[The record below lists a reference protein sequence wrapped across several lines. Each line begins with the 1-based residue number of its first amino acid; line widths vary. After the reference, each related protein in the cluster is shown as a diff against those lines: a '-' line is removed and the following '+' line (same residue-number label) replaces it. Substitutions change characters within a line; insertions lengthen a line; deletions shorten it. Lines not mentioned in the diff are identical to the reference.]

1 MAVLTVLQYITNAL
15 FVSLAGICLLQ
26 WRRERGRAGAW
37 LAATFGMLASVVVV
51 GVVLDVTVAGDPPA
65 WATKLILGAVV
76 LFPYLLFRFTASL
89 EPAARRTEIVAGVL
103 AGTTVAW
110 TLVLPSFPAPS
121 ERRPGWLSV
130 FLATFVIQWTVISLI
145 VAVKLWRAGRG
156 QPTAARQRMR
166 GLSLA
171 ATGLSVVIVLAGVA
185 PSSSEEP
192 GVLALG
198 SQLLTLA
205 STLLFY
211 LAFAPPAM
219 LRNAWRHQEQETL
232 RQAMGE
238 LKVANRVE
246 DVAAVMLPH
255 VMSMVGGRGA
265 ALVDESGRRV
275 ATHGETPGPEQP
287 GLEQAGLLRQPLS
300 TGALLVWASPYAPVF
315 GRQELELLQALG
327 GLTEL
332 ALERLRAAE
341 RDSELA
347 AVVDASGDAIVS
359 TGLDGVIRSWNPA
372 AEVTYGRSAG
382 EVVGRPLS
390 IVTPPDRSEELAEL
404 LRRAGQGER
413 VRLETQHLRANGE
426 AVGVALTAA
435 PLRNRADVVVG
446 VSVVAHDVTAH
457 KRVEEQFRGLLESAP
472 DAMVIVDAE
481 GRITLVNRRTE
492 ELFGYQ
498 REELLGQAVEVLVPE
513 RFHPRHREHRNG
525 YLAEPGV
532 RPMGAGVQLNARRRD
547 GSEFPVEISLSPLQT
562 DRGTLVS
569 AAVRDITDRRRAEE
583 ALEEAKQAA
592 EQANH
597 AKSEYLSRMS
607 HELRTPLNAILGFAQ
622 LLELDELADDQQE
635 SLGHI
640 LSAARHLLALINE
653 VLDIAAIEAGRLPLS
668 LEPVPLADVVG
679 EAVSLIRPLAD
690 QHTVLLVGEATT
702 GCDQHVL
709 ADRQRLK
716 QILLNLLSNAV
727 KYNREGGSVRLICE
741 PAPGERC
748 RIKVVDTGPGISA
761 EALER
766 LFVPFERLTA
776 EFSGVEGTGLGLPL
790 SQRLAHAMGGTL
802 ELTTAID
809 QGSTFWV
816 ELPVVERPVPP
827 PVDSEPDEAAA
838 QDGQEP
844 AVTQITVLYIEDNL
858 SNLQLVDR
866 VVSRRGGV
874 TLISAMRP
882 MLGLDLAREHGP
894 DLVLLD
900 LHLPD
905 MPGEE
910 VLRRLRTDPRTADI
924 PVVILSADARP
935 SLIKRLL
942 GSGARAFLTKPLDVA
957 ELLGLLDQV
966 ADERQQSAPAPAA
979 AQPQSP

>member
-1 MAVLTVLQYITNAL
+1 VATLTVLQYVTNAL
-15 FVSLAGICLLQ
+15 FVSLAGVCLLR
-26 WRRERGRAGAW
+26 WLRERGRPAAW
-37 LAATFGMLASVVVV
+37 LAATFGTLAGLVVM
-51 GVVLDVTVAGDPPA
+51 GLVLEITADGPPPA
-65 WATKLILGAVV
+65 WVTKLILAPII
-76 LFPYLLFRFTASL
+76 LFPYLLFRFAASL
-89 EPAARRTEIVAGVL
+89 ERAARRTEVVAGVL

-110 TLVLPSFPAPS
+110 TLALPSLPDAS
-121 ERRPGWLSV
+121 QARPVWV
-130 FLATFVIQWTVISLI
+130 TAFLAAFVVQWTVISLI

-185 PSSSEEP
+185 PSSPEEP
-192 GVLALG
+192 GAVAMA

-211 LAFAPPAM
+211 LAFAPPAL

-232 RQAMGE
+232 RQAMAE
-238 LKVANRVE
+238 LKAANRAE

-255 VMSMVGGRGA
+255 VMSMVGGLGA
-265 ALVDESGRRV
+265 ALVDESGRRIG
-275 ATHGETPGPEQP
+275 AYGDTPDPERPDAARP
-287 GLEQAGLLRQPLS
+287 GLVRQPLS
-300 TGALLVWASPYAPVF
+300 AGELQVWASPYVPVF

-332 ALERLRAAE
+332 ALERVRTAA

-347 AVVDASGDAIVS
+347 AVVGASGDAIVS
-359 TGLDGVIRSWNPA
+359 TALDGVIRSWNPA
-372 AEVTYGRSAG
+372 AEATYGRAAT
-382 EVVGRPLS
+382 EAVGRPLS
-390 IVTPPDRSEELAEL
+390 VVVPADRSEELEEL

-413 VRLETQHLRANGE
+413 VRLETQHLRADGE
-426 AVGVALTAA
+426 AVAVALTAA
-435 PLRNRADVVVG
+435 PLRDRADVVVG
-446 VSVVAHDVTAH
+446 VSVVAHDVTAR
-457 KRVEEQFRGLLESAP
+457 K
-472 DAMVIVDAE
+472 
-481 GRITLVNRRTE
+481 
-492 ELFGYQ
+492 
-498 REELLGQAVEVLVPE
+498 
-513 RFHPRHREHRNG
+513 
-525 YLAEPGV
+525 
-532 RPMGAGVQLNARRRD
+532 
-547 GSEFPVEISLSPLQT
+547 
-562 DRGTLVS
+562 
-569 AAVRDITDRRRAEE
+569 RAEE
-583 ALEEAKQAA
+583 ELEEARQAA
-592 EQANH
+592 EKANH

-622 LLELDELADDQQE
+622 LLELDDLRDDQQE

-668 LEPVPLADVVG
+668 VEPVGLADVVG

-690 QHTVLLVGEATT
+690 QHNVLLVGDSSTI
-702 GCDQHVL
+702 CDQHVL

-727 KYNREGGSVRLICE
+727 KYNREGGSVRLYCE
-741 PAPGERC
+741 PAPGDRF
-748 RIKVVDTGPGISA
+748 RIKVADNGPGIA
-761 EALER
+761 DEALER

-802 ELTTAID
+802 ELTTAVD

-816 ELPVVERPVPP
+816 ELPVAERPVAP
-827 PVDSEPDEAAA
+827 DAEPEPQDATAQEA
-838 QDGQEP
+838 QMP
-844 AVTQITVLYIEDNL
+844 ATQITVLYIEDNL

-866 VVSRRGGV
+866 VVSRRPGV

-882 MLGLDLAREHGP
+882 MLGLDLAREHDP

-910 VLRRLRTDPRTADI
+910 VLRRLRNDPRTAEV

-942 GSGARAFLTKPLDVA
+942 GAGARAFLTKPLDVA
-957 ELLGLLDQV
+957 ELLALLDQV
-966 ADERQQSAPAPAA
+966 ADEREAAAATPAA
-979 AQPQSP
+979 QSPRP

>member
-1 MAVLTVLQYITNAL
+1 VATLTVLQYITNAL
-15 FVSLAGICLLQ
+15 FISLAGVCLLR
-26 WRRERGRAGAW
+26 WRRERGRATAW
-37 LAATFGMLASVVVV
+37 LAGTFGLLAGVVVV
-51 GVVLDVTVAGDPPA
+51 GVVLEVTVAGEPPA
-65 WATKLILGAVV
+65 WAVKLLLGPLI
-76 LFPYLLFRFTASL
+76 LFPYLLFRFAASL
-89 EPAARRTEIVAGVL
+89 ERAARRTEIVTGVL

-110 TLVLPSFPAPS
+110 TLALPSFPDASQP
-121 ERRPGWLSV
+121 RPGWLSA
-130 FLATFVIQWTVISLI
+130 FLAVFVVQWTVISLI

-185 PSSSEEP
+185 PSSPEEP
-192 GVLALG
+192 GALAVG

-211 LAFAPPAM
+211 LAFAPPVL

-232 RQAMGE
+232 RRAMAE
-238 LKVANRVE
+238 LKAANRAE

-255 VMSMVGGRGA
+255 VMSMVGGHGA
-265 ALVDESGRRV
+265 ALVDESGGAI
-275 ATHGETPGPEQP
+275 ATRGETPG
-287 GLEQAGLLRQPLS
+287 LEKTKVERSGVVRQPLAA
-300 TGALLVWASPYAPVF
+300 GALLVWVSPYAPVF

-332 ALERLRAAE
+332 ALERVRTAE

-359 TGLDGVIRSWNPA
+359 AGLDGVIKSWNPA
-372 AEVTYGRSAG
+372 AEATYGRPAG
-382 EVVGRPLS
+382 ETVGRPLS
-390 IVTPPDRSEELAEL
+390 IVVPPDRSAELEEL

-413 VRLETQHLRANGE
+413 MHRETRHLRANGE
-426 AVGVALTAA
+426 TVEVGFTAA
-435 PLRNRADVVVG
+435 PLRDRAGVTVG
-446 VSVVAHDVTAH
+446 VSVVARDITAR
-457 KRVEEQFRGLLESAP
+457 KRVEEQFRGLLDSAP

-481 GRITLVNRRTE
+481 GRIALVNRRTE
-492 ELFGYQ
+492 ELFGYE
-498 REELLGQAVEVLVPE
+498 REELLGQPVEVLVPE
-513 RFHPRHREHRNG
+513 RFHARHREHRNG
-525 YLAEPGV
+525 YLADPGV
-532 RPMGAGVQLNARRRD
+532 RPMGAGLQLNARRKD
-547 GSEFPVEISLSPLQT
+547 GSELPVEISLGPLRT
-562 DRGTLVS
+562 ERGTLVS

-583 ALEEAKQAA
+583 ALEEARQAA

-622 LLELDELADDQQE
+622 LLELDELRDDQQE

-668 LEPVPLADVVG
+668 VEPVALADVVG

-690 QHTVLLVGEATT
+690 QHNVLLVGDSTT
-702 GCDQHVL
+702 ICDQHVL

-727 KYNREGGSVRLICE
+727 KYNREGGSVRLYCE
-741 PAPGERC
+741 PAPGERF
-748 RIKVVDTGPGISA
+748 RIKVADNGPGIAA

-790 SQRLAHAMGGTL
+790 SKRLAEAMGGTL
-802 ELTTAID
+802 ELTTAVD

-816 ELPVVERPVPP
+816 ELPVAERPVAPE
-827 PVDSEPDEAAA
+827 DEPGPRDATEEAPEHAAA
-838 QDGQEP
+838 
-844 AVTQITVLYIEDNL
+844 QITVLYIEDNL

-866 VVSRRGGV
+866 VVSRRPGV

-882 MLGLDLAREHGP
+882 MLGLDLAREHDP

-905 MPGEE
+905 IPGEE

-942 GSGARAFLTKPLDVA
+942 GAGARAFLTKPLDVA
-957 ELLGLLDQV
+957 ELLALLDQV
-966 ADERQQSAPAPAA
+966 AEERL
-979 AQPQSP
+979 AQPASAVHGDP

>member
-1 MAVLTVLQYITNAL
+1 MAVLTVLQYITDAL
-15 FVSLAGICLLQ
+15 FVSLAGVCFLR
-26 WRRERGRAGAW
+26 WRRERGTAAAW
-37 LAATFGMLASVVVV
+37 LAVAFGLLAAVVIV
-51 GVVLDVTVAGDPPA
+51 GVVLEATVAGEPPA
-65 WATKLILGAVV
+65 WTTKLLLGAII
-76 LFPYLLFRFTASL
+76 LFPYLLFRFTAAL
-89 EPAARRTEIVAGVL
+89 ERAVRRTELVAGVL
-103 AGTTVAW
+103 AGATVAW
-110 TLVLPSFPAPS
+110 TLVLPAFPSPS
-121 ERRPGWLSV
+121 EPRPGWLNAFLGV
-130 FLATFVIQWTVISLI
+130 FVLQWTVISLI

-156 QPTAARQRMR
+156 QPAAARQRMR

-185 PSSSEEP
+185 PSSPEDP
-192 GVLALG
+192 GPMAVG

-211 LAFAPPAM
+211 LAFAPPVL

-232 RQAMGE
+232 RQAMAD
-238 LKVANRVE
+238 LKAANRAE

-255 VMSMVGGRGA
+255 VIRMVGGHGA
-265 ALVDESGRRV
+265 ALVDERGRVV
-275 ATHGETPGPEQP
+275 AAQGETPG
-287 GLEQAGLLRQPLS
+287 LEDTGAGRSGVVRQPLS
-300 TGALLVWASPYAPVF
+300 TGALLVWVSPYAPVF

-332 ALERLRAAE
+332 ALERVRTAA

-347 AVVDASGDAIVS
+347 AVVGASGDAIIS

-372 AEVTYGRSAG
+372 AEATYGRPAG
-382 EVVGRPLS
+382 EAVGRTLE
-390 IVTPPDRSEELAEL
+390 IVVPADRSGELQEL

-413 VRLETQHLRANGE
+413 VQLETRHLRADG
-426 AVGVALTAA
+426 AALAVALTAA
-435 PLRNRADVVVG
+435 PVRDRAGVVAG
-446 VSVVAHDVTAH
+446 ISVVAH
-457 KRVEEQFRGLLESAP
+457 
-472 DAMVIVDAE
+472 
-481 GRITLVNRRTE
+481 
-492 ELFGYQ
+492 
-498 REELLGQAVEVLVPE
+498 
-513 RFHPRHREHRNG
+513 
-525 YLAEPGV
+525 
-532 RPMGAGVQLNARRRD
+532 
-547 GSEFPVEISLSPLQT
+547 
-562 DRGTLVS
+562 
-569 AAVRDITDRRRAEE
+569 DITDRRRTEE

-592 EQANH
+592 EKANH

-622 LLELDELADDQQE
+622 LLELDELRDDQQE

-668 LEPVPLADVVG
+668 VEPVAIADVVG

-690 QHTVLLVGEATT
+690 QHNVLLVGET
-702 GCDQHVL
+702 GSLCDQHVL

-727 KYNREGGSVRLICE
+727 KYNREGGSVRVVCE
-741 PAPGERC
+741 PVPGERF
-748 RIKVVDTGPGISA
+748 RIKVVDTGPGISE

-776 EFSGVEGTGLGLPL
+776 EFTGVEGTGLGLPL

-802 ELTTAID
+802 ELTTAVEL
-809 QGSTFWV
+809 GTTFWV
-816 ELPVVERPVPP
+816 ELSVAERPVPP
-827 PVDSEPDEAAA
+827 PEDSGPGDAAA
-838 QDGQEP
+838 TQE
-844 AVTQITVLYIEDNL
+844 AEHAATQLTVLYIEDNL

-874 TLISAMRP
+874 NLISAMRP
-882 MLGLDLAREHGP
+882 MLGLDLAREHDP

-910 VLRRLRTDPRTADI
+910 VLRRLRSDPRTAEI
-924 PVVILSADARP
+924 PVVVLSADARP

-942 GSGARAFLTKPLDVA
+942 ASGARAFLTKPLDVA
-957 ELLGLLDQV
+957 ELLALLDQV
-966 ADERQQSAPAPAA
+966 ADERQPSAPATAT
-979 AQPQSP
+979 AQPPRP

>member
-1 MAVLTVLQYITNAL
+1 MVSAATPPPRIEAGHVATLTVLEYVNNAL
-15 FVSLAGICLLQ
+15 FVSLAGVCLLR
-26 WRRERGRAGAW
+26 WLRERGRPAAW
-37 LAATFGMLASVVVV
+37 LAATFGTLAGLVVAS
-51 GVVLDVTVAGDPPA
+51 LALEVTVEGQPPA
-65 WATKLILGAVV
+65 WVTKLILAPII
-76 LFPYLLFRFTASL
+76 LFPYLLFRFSASL
-89 EPAARRTEIVAGVL
+89 ERAARRTEVVAGVL

-110 TLVLPSFPAPS
+110 TLALPSLPDAS
-121 ERRPGWLSV
+121 QAQPGWLTA
-130 FLATFVIQWTVISLI
+130 FLAVFVVQWTVISLI

-185 PSSSEEP
+185 PGSPEEP
-192 GVLALG
+192 GAVAVA

-211 LAFAPPAM
+211 LAFAPPAL

-232 RQAMGE
+232 RQAMAE
-238 LKVANRVE
+238 LKAANRAE
-246 DVAAVMLPH
+246 EVAAVMLPH
-255 VMSMVGGRGA
+255 VMRMVGGLGA
-265 ALVDESGRRV
+265 VLVDESGSRIGV
-275 ATHGETPGPEQP
+275 HGDTPDPERPDTERP
-287 GLEQAGLLRQPLS
+287 GLVRQPLS
-300 TGALLVWASPYAPVF
+300 VGELLVWASPYVPVF

-332 ALERLRAAE
+332 ALERVRTAA

-347 AVVDASGDAIVS
+347 AVVGASGDAIVS
-359 TGLDGVIRSWNPA
+359 TALDGVIRSWNPA
-372 AEVTYGRSAG
+372 AEATYGRPAA
-382 EVVGRPLS
+382 EAVGRPLS
-390 IVTPPDRSEELAEL
+390 MVVPADRSEELEEL

-413 VRLETQHLRANGE
+413 VQVETEHLRADG
-426 AVGVALTAA
+426 ATVAVALTAA
-435 PLRNRADVVVG
+435 PLRDRAGAVAG
-446 VSVVAHDVTAH
+446 VSVVAH
-457 KRVEEQFRGLLESAP
+457 
-472 DAMVIVDAE
+472 
-481 GRITLVNRRTE
+481 
-492 ELFGYQ
+492 
-498 REELLGQAVEVLVPE
+498 
-513 RFHPRHREHRNG
+513 
-525 YLAEPGV
+525 
-532 RPMGAGVQLNARRRD
+532 
-547 GSEFPVEISLSPLQT
+547 
-562 DRGTLVS
+562 
-569 AAVRDITDRRRAEE
+569 DITDRRRAEE
-583 ALEEAKQAA
+583 ALEEARQAA
-592 EQANH
+592 EKANH

-622 LLELDELADDQQE
+622 LLELDELRDDQRE

-668 LEPVPLADVVG
+668 VEPVALADVVG

-690 QHTVLLVGEATT
+690 QHNVLLVGDSTT
-702 GCDQHVL
+702 ICDQHVL

-727 KYNREGGSVRLICE
+727 KYNREGGSVRLYCE
-741 PAPGERC
+741 PAPGERF
-748 RIKVVDTGPGISA
+748 RIKVADNGPGIA
-761 EALER
+761 PEALER

-816 ELPVVERPVPP
+816 ELPVAERPELPA
-827 PVDSEPDEAAA
+827 DEPETEDAADEAP
-838 QDGQEP
+838 EHP
-844 AVTQITVLYIEDNL
+844 ATRITVLYIEDNL

-866 VVSRRGGV
+866 VVSRRPGV

-882 MLGLDLAREHGP
+882 MLGLDLAREHDP

-910 VLRRLRTDPRTADI
+910 VLRRLRNDLRTAEI

-942 GSGARAFLTKPLDVA
+942 GAGARAFLTKPLDVA
-957 ELLGLLDQV
+957 ELLALLDQV
-966 ADERQQSAPAPAA
+966 ADEREAAAASPAA
-979 AQPQSP
+979 QSPL

>member
-1 MAVLTVLQYITNAL
+1 MATLTVLQYITNAL
-15 FVSLAGICLLQ
+15 FVILAGVSFLR
-26 WRRERGRAGAW
+26 WRRERGRAEAW
-37 LAATFGMLASVVVV
+37 LAATFGALA
-51 GVVLDVTVAGDPPA
+51 GVVLAGVLLEITIAGEPPA
-65 WATKLILGAVV
+65 WAGKLLIGVV
-76 LFPYLLFRFTASL
+76 ILFPYLLFRFTASL
-89 EPAARRTEIVAGVL
+89 ERAARRTEVAAGVL

-110 TLVLPSFPAPS
+110 TLLLPSFPAEGQPRPS
-121 ERRPGWLSV
+121 WLSAYLV
-130 FLATFVIQWTVISLI
+130 GFVTQWTVISMI

-171 ATGLSVVIVLAGVA
+171 ATGLSVVIVVSGVA
-185 PSSSEEP
+185 PSSPEAP
-192 GVLALG
+192 GALAVAT
-198 SQLLTLA
+198 QLLTLA

-211 LAFAPPAM
+211 LAFAPPAT

-232 RQAMGE
+232 RLAMSE
-238 LKVANRVE
+238 LKTANRVE

-265 ALVDESGRRV
+265 ALVDESGRPIGVR
-275 ATHGETPGPEQP
+275 GETPGGLERPELEQP
-287 GLEQAGLLRQPLS
+287 GLVRQPLA
-300 TGALLVWASPYAPVF
+300 TGSLLVWASPYAPVF

-332 ALERLRAAE
+332 ALEQVRTAE

-372 AEVTYGRSAG
+372 AETTYGRSAG
-382 EVVGRPLS
+382 EVVGQPLS
-390 IVTPPDRSEELAEL
+390 IVLPPDRSEELDEL
-404 LRRAGQGER
+404 QRRAAQGER
-413 VRLETQHLRANGE
+413 VHLETQHVRANGD
-426 AVGVALTAA
+426 VVDVALTAA
-435 PLRNRADVVVG
+435 PLRNRADAVVG
-446 VSVVAHDVTAH
+446 VSVVAHDVTAR

-472 DAMVIVDAE
+472 DAMVIVDPE
-481 GRITLVNRRTE
+481 GRITLVNRQTE
-492 ELFGYQ
+492 QLFGYR
-498 REELLGQAVEVLVPE
+498 REELLGQPVEVLVPA
-513 RFHPRHREHRNG
+513 RFRAGHSRHRGG
-525 YLAEPGV
+525 YVAEPGV
-532 RPMGAGVQLNARRRD
+532 RPMGAGVQLNAQRKD
-547 GSEFPVEISLSPLQT
+547 GSEFPVEISLSPLET

-569 AAVRDITDRRRAEE
+569 AAVRDITDRRRAEA
-583 ALEEAKQAA
+583 ALEEAKLTA
-592 EQANH
+592 EQANQ

-622 LLELDELADDQQE
+622 LLELDELRDDQQE

-668 LEPVPLADVVG
+668 LEPVALADVVG
-679 EAVSLIRPLAD
+679 ETVSLIRPLAD
-690 QHTVLLVGEATT
+690 QHNVLLVGDTT
-702 GCDQHVL
+702 ELCDQHVL

-716 QILLNLLSNAV
+716 QVLLNLLSNAV
-727 KYNREGGSVRLICE
+727 KYNREGGSVRILCE
-741 PAPGERC
+741 PAPGERI
-748 RIKVVDTGPGISA
+748 RIKVADNGPGISS

-790 SQRLAHAMGGTL
+790 SQRLAQAMGGTL

-816 ELPVVERPVPP
+816 ELAAAERPVDAPP
-827 PVDSEPDEAAA
+827 DDGSQDAPAG

-844 AVTQITVLYIEDNL
+844 VATQITVLYIEDNL

-882 MLGLDLAREHGP
+882 MLGLDLAREHDP

-905 MPGEE
+905 IPGEE
-910 VLRRLRTDPRTADI
+910 VLRRLRSDPRTAGI

-942 GSGARAFLTKPLDVA
+942 GAGARAFLTKPLDVA

-966 ADERQQSAPAPAA
+966 AEERQAFAA
-979 AQPQSP
+979 GVQKPTS

>member
-1 MAVLTVLQYITNAL
+1 VATLTVLEYVTNAL
-15 FVSLAGICLLQ
+15 FVSLAGVCLLR
-26 WRRERGRAGAW
+26 WLRERGRPAAW
-37 LAATFGMLASVVVV
+37 LAATFGILASLVVT
-51 GVVLDVTVAGDPPA
+51 GLVLEVTVDGQPPG
-65 WATKLILGAVV
+65 WATKLILAPVI

-89 EPAARRTEIVAGVL
+89 ERAARRTEIVAGVL

-110 TLVLPSFPAPS
+110 TLALPSLPDPS
-121 ERRPGWLSV
+121 QPRPGWLNA
-130 FLATFVIQWTVISLI
+130 FLAAFVIQWTVISLI

-185 PSSSEEP
+185 PSSPEAP
-192 GVLALG
+192 GAVAVA

-211 LAFAPPAM
+211 LAFAPPAL

-232 RQAMGE
+232 RLAMAE
-238 LKVANRVE
+238 LKAANRAQ

-255 VMSMVGGRGA
+255 VMSMVGGLGA
-265 ALVDESGRRV
+265 ALVDESGRRIG
-275 ATHGETPGPEQP
+275 AHGDTPDLERPDPERP
-287 GLEQAGLLRQPLS
+287 GLVRQPLS
-300 TGALLVWASPYAPVF
+300 AGELLVWASPYVPVF

-332 ALERLRAAE
+332 ALERVRTAE

-372 AEVTYGRSAG
+372 AEATYGRPAA
-382 EVVGRPLS
+382 EAVGRPLS
-390 IVTPPDRSEELAEL
+390 MVVPPDRSEELEEL

-413 VRLETQHLRANGE
+413 VYLETQHRRADGE
-426 AVGVALTAA
+426 EVGVALTAA
-435 PLRNRADVVVG
+435 PLRDRADVVVG
-446 VSVVAHDVTAH
+446 VSVVAHDVTAR

-481 GRITLVNRRTE
+481 GRITLVNRQTE
-492 ELFGYQ
+492 QLFGYR
-498 REELLGQAVEVLVPE
+498 REELLGQPVEVLVPE

-525 YLAEPGV
+525 YLAHPGV
-532 RPMGAGVQLNARRRD
+532 RPMGAGVQLNARRKD
-547 GSEFPVEISLSPLQT
+547 GSEFPVEISLGPLKT

-583 ALEEAKQAA
+583 ALEEARQAA
-592 EQANH
+592 EKANH

-622 LLELDELADDQQE
+622 LLELDELRDDQQE

-668 LEPVPLADVVG
+668 VEPVALADVVG
-679 EAVSLIRPLAD
+679 EAVTLIRPLAD
-690 QHTVLLVGEATT
+690 QHNILLVGDSTT
-702 GCDQHVL
+702 ICDQHVL

-727 KYNREGGSVRLICE
+727 KYNREGGSVRLYCE
-741 PAPGERC
+741 PAPGGRF
-748 RIKVVDTGPGISA
+748 RIKVADNGPGIAA

-809 QGSTFWV
+809 HGSTFWV
-816 ELPVVERPVPP
+816 ELPAAERPAPP
-827 PVDSEPDEAAA
+827 EAEPEPRDAAEDA
-838 QDGQEP
+838 PEHP
-844 AVTQITVLYIEDNL
+844 ATQITVLYIEDNL

-866 VVSRRGGV
+866 VVSRRPGV

-882 MLGLDLAREHGP
+882 MLGLDLAREHDP

-910 VLRRLRTDPRTADI
+910 VLRRLRNDPRTAEI

-942 GSGARAFLTKPLDVA
+942 GAGARAFLTKPLDVA
-957 ELLGLLDQV
+957 ELLALLDQV
-966 ADERQQSAPAPAA
+966 AEEREAA
-979 AQPQSP
+979 AASPA

>member
-1 MAVLTVLQYITNAL
+1 MAFLTVLQYVTNAL
-15 FVSLAGICLLQ
+15 FVSLAGICFLR
-26 WRRERGRAGAW
+26 WRRERGRAAAW
-37 LAATFGMLASVVVV
+37 LAGTFGMLAAVVVV
-51 GVVLDVTVAGDPPA
+51 GVVLEVSVAGEPPA
-65 WATKLILGAVV
+65 WATKLILGAVI

-89 EPAARRTEIVAGVL
+89 ERAARRTEIVTGVL

-110 TLVLPSFPAPS
+110 TLALPSFPDASQP
-121 ERRPGWLSV
+121 RPGWLGA
-130 FLATFVIQWTVISLI
+130 FLAAFVIQWTVISLI

-185 PSSSEEP
+185 PSSPEEP
-192 GVLALG
+192 GAMAVG

-211 LAFAPPAM
+211 LAFAPPAL

-232 RQAMGE
+232 RLAMAE
-238 LKVANRVE
+238 LKAANRVE

-265 ALVDESGRRV
+265 ALVDESDRRIG
-275 ATHGETPGPEQP
+275 AHGDTPDPERPEPEQP
-287 GLEQAGLLRQPLS
+287 GLVRQPLS

-332 ALERLRAAE
+332 ALERVRTAA

-359 TGLDGVIRSWNPA
+359 TGVDGLIRSWNPA
-372 AEVTYGRSAG
+372 AEATYGRSAG
-382 EVVGRPLS
+382 EAVGRPLS
-390 IVTPPDRSEELAEL
+390 IVVPPDRSEELAEL

-413 VRLETQHLRANGE
+413 VHLETQHLRASGE
-426 AVGVALTAA
+426 AVDVALTAA
-435 PLRNRADVVVG
+435 PLRDRADVVVG
-446 VSVVAHDVTAH
+446 VSVVAHDVTAR
-457 KRVEEQFRGLLESAP
+457 KRAEEQFRGLLESAP
-472 DAMVIVDAE
+472 DAMVVVDAE
-481 GRITLVNRRTE
+481 GRITLVNLQTE
-492 ELFGYQ
+492 KLFGYS
-498 REELLGQAVEVLVPE
+498 REELLGQPIEVLVPE
-513 RFHPRHREHRNG
+513 RLHPRHREHRNG

-532 RPMGAGVQLNARRRD
+532 RPMGAGVQLNAQRKD
-547 GSEFPVEISLSPLQT
+547 GSEFPVEISLSPLKT

-569 AAVRDITDRRRAEE
+569 AAVRDITDRRRAEAE
-583 ALEEAKQAA
+583 LEEARQAA
-592 EQANH
+592 EKANH

-622 LLELDELADDQQE
+622 LLELDELRDDQQE

-668 LEPVPLADVVG
+668 VEPVAVADVVG
-679 EAVSLIRPLAD
+679 ETVSLIRPLAD
-690 QHTVLLVGEATT
+690 QHNVLLVGDSTT
-702 GCDQHVL
+702 ICDRHVL

-727 KYNREGGSVRLICE
+727 KYNREGGSVRLYCE
-741 PAPGERC
+741 PAPGERF
-748 RIKVVDTGPGISA
+748 RIKVADNGPGIGA
-761 EALER
+761 QALER

-790 SQRLAHAMGGTL
+790 SQRLALAMGGTL

-816 ELPVVERPVPP
+816 ELPVAERPVAPAAEG
-827 PVDSEPDEAAA
+827 EPQDAAA
-838 QDGQEP
+838 EDAQEH
-844 AVTQITVLYIEDNL
+844 AATQITVLYIEDNL

-866 VVSRRGGV
+866 VVSRKGGV

-882 MLGLDLAREHGP
+882 MLGLDLAREHSP
-894 DLVLLD
+894 DLILLD

-905 MPGEE
+905 IPGEE
-910 VLRRLRTDPRTADI
+910 VLRRLRTDPRTAEI

-966 ADERQQSAPAPAA
+966 ADERKASVPPGVRT
-979 AQPQSP
+979 P

>member
-1 MAVLTVLQYITNAL
+1 MVNAATHHQGSRLANVATLTVLQYVTNAL
-15 FVSLAGICLLQ
+15 FVSLAGVCLIRWL
-26 WRRERGRAGAW
+26 RERGRPAAW
-37 LAATFGMLASVVVV
+37 LAATFGTLAGLVVT
-51 GVVLDVTVAGDPPA
+51 GLVLEVTVDGQPPA
-65 WATKLILGAVV
+65 WVTKLILAPVI

-89 EPAARRTEIVAGVL
+89 ERAARRTEILAGVL

-110 TLVLPSFPAPS
+110 TLAMPSLPDPS
-121 ERRPGWLSV
+121 QPRPSWLTA
-130 FLATFVIQWTVISLI
+130 FLVAFVAQWTVISLI

-171 ATGLSVVIVLAGVA
+171 ATGLSVVIVLAGIA
-185 PSSSEEP
+185 PSSPDEP
-192 GVLALG
+192 GAVAVA

-211 LAFAPPAM
+211 LAFAPPAL

-232 RQAMGE
+232 RQAMAE
-238 LKVANRVE
+238 LKAANRAE

-255 VMSMVGGRGA
+255 VMTMVGGLGA
-265 ALVDESGRRV
+265 ALADESGRRIG
-275 ATHGETPGPEQP
+275 AHGDTPDPERPGSERP
-287 GLEQAGLLRQPLS
+287 GLVRQPLS
-300 TGALLVWASPYAPVF
+300 AGELLVWASPYVPVF

-332 ALERLRAAE
+332 ALERVRTAE

-347 AVVDASGDAIVS
+347 AVVGASGDAIVS
-359 TGLDGVIRSWNPA
+359 TGLDGAIRSWNPA
-372 AEVTYGRSAG
+372 AEVTYGRPAA
-382 EVVGRPLS
+382 EAVGRPLPT
-390 IVTPPDRSEELAEL
+390 VVAPDRAEELEEL

-413 VRLETQHLRANGE
+413 VHLEAQHRRADGE
-426 AVGVALTAA
+426 AVAVALTAA
-435 PLRNRADVVVG
+435 PLRDRADVVVG
-446 VSVVAHDVTAH
+446 VSVVAH
-457 KRVEEQFRGLLESAP
+457 
-472 DAMVIVDAE
+472 
-481 GRITLVNRRTE
+481 
-492 ELFGYQ
+492 
-498 REELLGQAVEVLVPE
+498 
-513 RFHPRHREHRNG
+513 
-525 YLAEPGV
+525 
-532 RPMGAGVQLNARRRD
+532 
-547 GSEFPVEISLSPLQT
+547 
-562 DRGTLVS
+562 
-569 AAVRDITDRRRAEE
+569 DITDRRRAEE
-583 ALEEAKQAA
+583 ALEEARQAA
-592 EQANH
+592 EKANH

-622 LLELDELADDQQE
+622 LLELDDLRDDQQE

-668 LEPVPLADVVG
+668 VEPVALADVVG
-679 EAVSLIRPLAD
+679 EVVSLIRPLAD
-690 QHTVLLVGEATT
+690 QHNVLLVGDSTT
-702 GCDQHVL
+702 ICDQHVL

-727 KYNREGGSVRLICE
+727 KYNREGGSVRLYCE
-741 PAPGERC
+741 PVPDERF
-748 RIKVVDTGPGISA
+748 RIKVADNGPGIAA

-816 ELPVVERPVPP
+816 ELPMAERPVLPEADP
-827 PVDSEPDEAAA
+827 ESPDAVEDAP
-838 QDGQEP
+838 EHP
-844 AVTQITVLYIEDNL
+844 ATQITVLYIEDNL

-866 VVSRRGGV
+866 VVSRRPSV

-882 MLGLDLAREHGP
+882 MLGLDLAREHDP

-910 VLRRLRTDPRTADI
+910 VLRRLRNDPRTAEI

-942 GSGARAFLTKPLDVA
+942 GAGARAFLTKPLDVA
-957 ELLGLLDQV
+957 ELLALLDQV
-966 ADERQQSAPAPAA
+966 AEEREGAA
-979 AQPQSP
+979 ASPA